1 MVEGDALSAEE
12 FESLKGWGKITLI
25 SYGYVKYLDAFG
37 EEHTTRFCQEFWFD
51 KESKKG
57 HFMPRIEVP
66 ASYTDCD

>member
-1 MVEGDALSAEE
+1 MVEGDALSVEE
-12 FESLKGWGKITLI
+12 FASLRDFGETTLI

-51 KESKKG
+51 KRSKEG
-57 HFMPRIEVP
+57 HFMPRIKVP